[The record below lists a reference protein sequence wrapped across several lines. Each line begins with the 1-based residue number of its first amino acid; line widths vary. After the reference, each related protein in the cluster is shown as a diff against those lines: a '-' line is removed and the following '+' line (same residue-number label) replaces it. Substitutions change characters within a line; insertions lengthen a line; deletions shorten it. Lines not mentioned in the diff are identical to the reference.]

1 MIDIREKLINICIK
15 SMQIKNC
22 NSEIY
27 KSRLKKELQET
38 DNQADHEYFINLYE
52 KKAKFSNNENNL
64 FIAYLLD
71 LCDDFDIS
79 KEPKYVQG
87 EFPDIDVDYL
97 PIIQDYLRNDY
108 CPRAF
113 GRDKVV
119 NIGNYGTFGMKSA
132 LLDMARVH
140 SADRNEIQSIT
151 KNLQDRDEEGNPL
164 TWEKALELSPE
175 LSEYSK
181 KYPEVTDSA
190 RRLIDRNRS
199 RGKHAGGTVIS
210 SVKIDDFVPVM
221 IDTDGNPV
229 SGWTE
234 GLHDQDLQPVGLIKF
249 DVLAIKDLLRI
260 ANCCKLIKERY
271 NIKSISA
278 LEGCSDWSDTSYL
291 NDSKSLALANESKT
305 RGVFQFDSEGMR
317 NLIKSGGVDSFDDL
331 VAYTALFRPS
341 ALKMQMHE
349 RYIERKKGREKWED
363 QVPECVIEVLKN
375 TQGVFC
381 VHEDTIVSMYDGT
394 EKKISQV
401 NAGDIVHTYNEK
413 TKEFEPKKVKW
424 SGFTK
429 KDNGK
434 LIKLKNGF
442 EIITTDD
449 HKILTYEGWKEAKD
463 LAAGDLI
470 AVPKKLSKNKS
481 NLKTA
486 EWLGKNEDVS
496 YLLGLLVGDGS
507 TSQSGCVLS
516 TGTKQNHLLIK
527 KHLVEK
533 FKKLIIRDY
542 FHCRS
547 WYISIKTKILANNSK
562 CGNRKTKF
570 NLLLDDLGMRQTC
583 YAKTVPSLIMKS
595 SKVVRSSFLAAG
607 LFDADGTFKKYKD
620 GVLCAYT
627 SVSKL
632 LLNDL
637 RKLLLLEGIQSHYY
651 TNKIYIWNT
660 KKFSK
665 IINNYSII
673 KKIEGKLRS
682 GNKSHKIPRKF
693 LFEYLKSNKFTK
705 RGLERDNGIS
715 RQHFNNDKP
724 KNISFSVVEKITP
737 ESNLLFFEVEN
748 ISEIKNKNFHDISVE
763 DNHNFVGNGIVVHN
777 CYQEQCMQVL
787 NVVGD
792 IPLIHCEKIRKA
804 ISKKKI
810 SEFAKYKQM
819 FLENGSRKTG
829 WPIESDDNKNMNF
842 LFNQIEAFS
851 GYGFNKS
858 HACAYTHLSSRLLY
872 LKAHYPLEFF
882 VSTLS
887 LESDEDKLKSYKRE
901 AERLNIKINRCD
913 LNKSKGNFEIVDNEI
928 YIGFSNIKG
937 IGKEVAEEIVSK
949 QPFSGIEDFLK
960 RFGTDKRIVEPL
972 IYLEVFKERPIHILL
987 EFYEEFKKWDK
998 SNVSKIKAQEK
1009 RRSLLIEEMKGLL
1022 KNHDIL
1028 IHENLM
1034 NLYENFDN
1042 FEQSYLLEEFSKED
1056 FYQIL
1061 RKYWKSVT
1069 SYEQK
1074 SELLE
1079 QNFISLENWECKNTH
1094 TADEIPNQFDIE
1106 KKYYGF
1112 SWQHPLEKSPD
1123 YKGDL
1128 SFTRFKEDEMI
1139 YNAGVEC
1146 VITKKPEEKISKNG
1160 NKYYYVLVEDE
1171 DWNVEVVTFW
1181 EEDYNRFKEELN
1193 YWNCEENRGNL
1204 IQMRVV
1210 KPGKGFRSYTFES
1223 PRKQER
1229 YKLPQDKS
1237 KDHRLQVMEAPAKRG
1252 ENE

>member
-1 MIDIREKLINICIK
+1 MIDLRDKLINICIK
-15 SMQIKNC
+15 NMQIKNC
-22 NSEIY
+22 NSEVY
-27 KSRLKKELQET
+27 KNRLKKELQEI
-38 DNQADHEYFINLYE
+38 DNQAEHDYFLVLHD

-71 LCDDFDIS
+71 LCQEFDIN
-79 KEPKYVQG
+79 KDPNYVQG

-108 CPRAF
+108 CPKAF
-113 GRDKVV
+113 GRENVV

-140 SADRNEIQSIT
+140 GTDRNEIQSIT

-221 IDTDGNPV
+221 TDTDGNPV

-260 ANCCKLIKERY
+260 ASCCKLIKERH
-271 NIKSISA
+271 NLQSISA
-278 LEGCSDWSDTSYL
+278 LEGSSDWSNISYL
-291 NDSKSLALANESKT
+291 NDPKAIFLANEAKT

-317 NLIKSGGVDSFDDL
+317 NLVKSGGVDSFDDL

-363 QVPECVIEVLKN
+363 QVPDCVREVLK
-375 TQGVFC
+375 
-381 VHEDTIVSMYDGT
+381 
-394 EKKISQV
+394 
-401 NAGDIVHTYNEK
+401 K
-413 TKEFEPKKVKW
+413 TH
-424 SGFTK
+424 G
-429 KDNGK
+429 
-434 LIKLKNGF
+434 
-442 EIITTDD
+442 
-449 HKILTYEGWKEAKD
+449 IL
-463 LAAGDLI
+463 
-470 AVPKKLSKNKS
+470 
-481 NLKTA
+481 
-486 EWLGKNEDVS
+486 
-496 YLLGLLVGDGS
+496 
-507 TSQSGCVLS
+507 
-516 TGTKQNHLLIK
+516 
-527 KHLVEK
+527 
-533 FKKLIIRDY
+533 
-542 FHCRS
+542 
-547 WYISIKTKILANNSK
+547 
-562 CGNRKTKF
+562 
-570 NLLLDDLGMRQTC
+570 
-583 YAKTVPSLIMKS
+583 
-595 SKVVRSSFLAAG
+595 
-607 LFDADGTFKKYKD
+607 
-620 GVLCAYT
+620 
-627 SVSKL
+627 
-632 LLNDL
+632 
-637 RKLLLLEGIQSHYY
+637 
-651 TNKIYIWNT
+651 
-660 KKFSK
+660 
-665 IINNYSII
+665 
-673 KKIEGKLRS
+673 
-682 GNKSHKIPRKF
+682 
-693 LFEYLKSNKFTK
+693 
-705 RGLERDNGIS
+705 
-715 RQHFNNDKP
+715 
-724 KNISFSVVEKITP
+724 
-737 ESNLLFFEVEN
+737 
-748 ISEIKNKNFHDISVE
+748 
-763 DNHNFVGNGIVVHN
+763 

-787 NVVGD
+787 NIVGD

-819 FLENGSRKTG
+819 FLENGSKKTG
-829 WPIESDDNKNMNF
+829 WPIDSNDNKNMNF
-842 LFNQIEAFS
+842 LWNQLEAFS

-858 HACAYTHLSSRLLY
+858 HACAYTYTSSRLLY

-882 VSTLS
+882 VSTLG

-901 AERLNIKINRCD
+901 AERLGIKINRCN
-913 LNKSKGNFEIVDNEI
+913 LNKSKANFEIVDNEI

-937 IGKEVAEEIVSK
+937 IGKEVAEEIVAK

-960 RFGTDKRIVEPL
+960 RFGTDKRIIEPL
-972 IYLEVFKERPIHILL
+972 IYLEVFKEKPINILL
-987 EFYEEFKKWDK
+987 EFYEEYKKWDK
-998 SNVSKIKAQEK
+998 SNATKIKAQEK
-1009 RRSLLIEEMKGLL
+1009 RRNILIDEMRGLL

-1028 IHENLM
+1028 KHEKLM
-1034 NLYENFDN
+1034 NLYENFED
-1042 FEQSYLLEEFSKED
+1042 FEDSNLLEEFTRED
-1056 FYQIL
+1056 FHQVL

-1069 SYEQK
+1069 SFEQK

-1079 QNFISLENWECKNTH
+1079 QNFISLENWESKNIYSI
-1094 TADEIPNQFDIE
+1094 EKIPNQFDLE

-1123 YKGDL
+1123 YLGDL

-1139 YNAGVEC
+1139 YSAGVEC
-1146 VITKKPEEKISKNG
+1146 MITKKPEEKISKNG

-1193 YWNCEENRGNL
+1193 CWNEEENRGSIL
-1204 IQMRVV
+1204 KMRVT
-1210 KPGKGFRSYTFES
+1210 KPGKGFKSYTFES

-1229 YKLPQDKS
+1229 YKLPQDKT
-1237 KDHRLQVMEAPAKRG
+1237 KDHRLQVMQSPTPRG
-1252 ENE
+1252 END

>member
-1 MIDIREKLINICIK
+1 MIDLREKLIKICIK
-15 SMQIKNC
+15 SMQSKNC

-27 KSRLKKELQET
+27 KNRLKKELQET
-38 DNQADHEYFINLYE
+38 DNQADHEYFINLHE

-113 GRDKVV
+113 GRDNVV

-140 SADRNEIQSIT
+140 GVDRNEIQSIT

-181 KYPEVTDSA
+181 KYPEVTDAA

-260 ANCCKLIKERY
+260 ANCCKLIKDRHK
-271 NIKSISA
+271 IKSISA
-278 LEGCSDWSDTSYL
+278 IEGCSDWSDTSYL
-291 NDSKSLALANESKT
+291 NDPKSLFLANEAKT

-363 QVPECVIEVLKN
+363 QVPECVREVLK
-375 TQGVFC
+375 
-381 VHEDTIVSMYDGT
+381 
-394 EKKISQV
+394 
-401 NAGDIVHTYNEK
+401 K
-413 TKEFEPKKVKW
+413 TH
-424 SGFTK
+424 G
-429 KDNGK
+429 
-434 LIKLKNGF
+434 
-442 EIITTDD
+442 
-449 HKILTYEGWKEAKD
+449 IL
-463 LAAGDLI
+463 
-470 AVPKKLSKNKS
+470 
-481 NLKTA
+481 
-486 EWLGKNEDVS
+486 
-496 YLLGLLVGDGS
+496 
-507 TSQSGCVLS
+507 
-516 TGTKQNHLLIK
+516 
-527 KHLVEK
+527 
-533 FKKLIIRDY
+533 
-542 FHCRS
+542 
-547 WYISIKTKILANNSK
+547 
-562 CGNRKTKF
+562 
-570 NLLLDDLGMRQTC
+570 
-583 YAKTVPSLIMKS
+583 
-595 SKVVRSSFLAAG
+595 
-607 LFDADGTFKKYKD
+607 
-620 GVLCAYT
+620 
-627 SVSKL
+627 
-632 LLNDL
+632 
-637 RKLLLLEGIQSHYY
+637 
-651 TNKIYIWNT
+651 
-660 KKFSK
+660 
-665 IINNYSII
+665 
-673 KKIEGKLRS
+673 
-682 GNKSHKIPRKF
+682 
-693 LFEYLKSNKFTK
+693 
-705 RGLERDNGIS
+705 
-715 RQHFNNDKP
+715 
-724 KNISFSVVEKITP
+724 
-737 ESNLLFFEVEN
+737 
-748 ISEIKNKNFHDISVE
+748 
-763 DNHNFVGNGIVVHN
+763 

-829 WPIESDDNKNMNF
+829 WPIESDDNRNMNF

-913 LNKSKGNFEIVDNEI
+913 LNKSKANFEIVDNEI

-1042 FEQSYLLEEFSKED
+1042 FEQSYLLEEFTKED

-1074 SELLE
+1074 AELLE

-1094 TADEIPNQFDIE
+1094 PADEIPNQFDIE

-1146 VITKKPEEKISKNG
+1146 MITKKPEEKISKNG

-1204 IQMRVV
+1204 IQMRVT
-1210 KPGKGFRSYTFES
+1210 KPGKGFKSYTFES

-1252 ENE
+1252 END